1 MKKAFFICTICLL
14 SACAQKDQAPEQ
26 KQPAAD
32 TKPQI
37 SASTASAL
45 AAPASYVKNTL
56 GAIGQAKEA
65 ASLMEKTQQDR
76 LNAAEG
82 K

>member
-1 MKKAFFICTICLL
+1 MKKAFFISILSLL
-14 SACAQKDQAPEQ
+14 SACAEKENLPEQ
-26 KQPAAD
+26 KQP
-32 TKPQI
+32 
-37 SASTASAL
+37 SAGTIAQVSTSTASAM
-45 AAPASYVKNTL
+45 AAPATYIKNTV